1 MESYLLL
8 LYLLCLNLDQIK
20 TGLNSHINCRFEY
33 FHNKKNKNKKIN
45 KTKQSKTSNNLYFV
59 TWNQNI
65 YIQVVKIVVT
75 QVENCMTEKSFC
87 PKKRFFVKVG
97 CFKNKNNHVF

>member
-1 MESYLLL
+1 M
-8 LYLLCLNLDQIK
+8 
-20 TGLNSHINCRFEY
+20 
-33 FHNKKNKNKKIN
+33 
-45 KTKQSKTSNNLYFV
+45 
-59 TWNQNI
+59 

-97 CFKNKNNHVF
+97 CFKNKNNPVF